1 MNFKHKN
8 NFYSRNSDG
17 LDVISWKDLI
27 NTIEELL
34 DSLSEENLYQLFG
47 CEIEGLEFLPNRQE
61 NKSTLDYIQNEIFR
75 EFKEP
80 WDRLSTTSEQNHF
93 LRKQLIQFAETWMSH
108 QCYFEIGDR
117 HVRDKIFTLLKDN
130 DPDEY
135 SSVSVDFYEEK
146 IFEELLQAKIAHW
159 LIIVILRKFL
169 DDAHEHD
176 FPSKF
181 NFSCWR
187 FIESGMQLLSLE
199 DSESEDAL
207 LEKTKKFKK
216 SLEIEKKILLSFWD
230 WRSRDLFEKG
240 YNIDMLSNN

>member
-1 MNFKHKN
+1 MNFNHKN
-8 NFYSRNSDG
+8 NFYSRNIDG

-34 DSLSEENLYQLFG
+34 DSLSEGNLYQLFG
-47 CEIEGLEFLPNRQE
+47 CEIEGLEFLPNRQK
-61 NKSTLDYIQNEIFR
+61 NKRTLGYIQNEIFR

-108 QCYFEIGDR
+108 QCYFETGGR
-117 HVRDKIFTLLKDN
+117 HMRGKIFTLLKEN
-130 DPDEY
+130 RPDEY
-135 SSVSVDFYEEK
+135 PSGSVDFYEDK
-146 IFEELLQAKIAHW
+146 IFKELLQAKIAHW

-181 NFSCWR
+181 NFSCWH